1 MMQADPLAGGE
12 CAHKL
17 AIQPSRV
24 LIINVLD
31 DATFLEL
38 GQLQPAGESATFL
51 PGPLAIDEQAE
62 PLFET
67 ELAGIGRLDLFPEG
81 VGHAVQ
87 LHQLQFFY
95 GGLIQHRRLLKWI
108 TAETHWAADRNSAG
122 RECCHGAVRS
132 GRSLCRAAVADRA
145 IASGWISDFGKN
157 RLPAVKLVGWPL
169 PNARPSKSWPG

>member
-17 AIQPSRV
+17 AIQPSRM

-95 GGLIQHRRLLKWI
+95 GGLIQHRRLLKGF
-108 TAETHWAADRNSAG
+108 TAETHGVSAG
-122 RECCHGAVRS
+122 LRRHHLSRFKRSQSPEKIREDTLQTQLA
-132 GRSLCRAAVADRA
+132 
-145 IASGWISDFGKN
+145 
-157 RLPAVKLVGWPL
+157 
-169 PNARPSKSWPG
+169 